1 LKPEYFIARKIRS
14 GGVSGKRFAG
24 PVLQVAV
31 AGIVLGMVVM
41 ILSIAIG
48 SGFKKEIREKIIG
61 FGSHIQVVSYDYNL
75 SFETNPIPHDS
86 SLVTLLSAL
95 NGVRNVQRFAT
106 KPGLIKT
113 ENEMQGVVLKGI
125 GPDYD
130 LTFFDKILIK
140 GALPKYSNDS
150 TSVEILISDE
160 LSTMLQLG
168 VGQDVDMYFFQDQ
181 IRARRF
187 TVSGIY
193 NSNLP
198 DLDKLFVVADL
209 RQIQRLNNWN
219 YNQIAGY
226 EIQIDDYSRMDEIGD
241 DVYEASSMHLYQ
253 DETMLRTTTIRQAQP
268 QIFGWLDLLDMN
280 IAVIIILIMLVAG
293 FNMISGLLILILER
307 TNMIGI
313 LKSLGMANW
322 PLRKTFLYL
331 SAYIAIRSL
340 VIGNII
346 GLGLCFLQQKFGIIK
361 LDPANYFLETVPIS
375 INPLHMLLLN
385 LGAMLAIFLMMIGPS
400 YLAAR
405 ISPVR
410 AILFD

>member
-1 LKPEYFIARKIRS
+1 
-14 GGVSGKRFAG
+14 
-24 PVLQVAV
+24 
-31 AGIVLGMVVM
+31 
-41 ILSIAIG
+41 
-48 SGFKKEIREKIIG
+48 
-61 FGSHIQVVSYDYNL
+61 
-75 SFETNPIPHDS
+75 
-86 SLVTLLSAL
+86 
-95 NGVRNVQRFAT
+95 
-106 KPGLIKT
+106 
-113 ENEMQGVVLKGI
+113 
-125 GPDYD
+125 
-130 LTFFDKILIK
+130 
-140 GALPKYSNDS
+140 
-150 TSVEILISDE
+150 
-160 LSTMLQLG
+160 
-168 VGQDVDMYFFQDQ
+168 
-181 IRARRF
+181 
-187 TVSGIY
+187 
-193 NSNLP
+193 LP

-241 DVYEASSMHLYQ
+241 DVYEASSMHLYA
-253 DETMLRTTTIRQAQP
+253 DDTMLRTSTIRQAQP

-331 SAYIAIRSL
+331 SAHIAIRGL
-340 VIGNII
+340 IIGNII

-385 LGAMLAIFLMMIGPS
+385 LGAMVAIFLMMIGPS

>member
-1 LKPEYFIARKIRS
+1 MKPEYFIAQKIQS

-86 SLVTLLSAL
+86 SLVTSLLAL

-125 GPDYD
+125 GPEYD
-130 LTFFDKILIK
+130 LSFFTKILVK
-140 GALPKYSNDS
+140 GTLPKYSNDS
-150 TSVEILISDE
+150 TSVEILISNE
-160 LSTMLQLG
+160 LSSMLQIG
-168 VGQDVDMYFFQDQ
+168 VGEDVAMYFFQDQ

-198 DLDKLFVVADL
+198 DLDKLFVVADI

-219 YNQIAGY
+219 FNQIAGY
-226 EIQIDDYSRMDEIGD
+226 EIQIDDYNRMDKIGD
-241 DVYEASSMHLYQ
+241 DVYEASSMHLFK
-253 DETMLRTTTIRQAQP
+253 DETMLLTRTIRQAQP

-280 IAVIIILIMLVAG
+280 IAVIIILIILVAG

-313 LKSLGMANW
+313 LKSIGMANW

-331 SAYIAIRSL
+331 SLHIAIRGL

-375 INPLHMLLLN
+375 INPLHMILLN

>member
-130 LTFFDKILIK
+130 LSFFDKILVK

-150 TSVEILISDE
+150 TSVQILISDE
-160 LSTMLQLG
+160 LSSMLQLG
-168 VGQDVDMYFFQDQ
+168 VGQNVAMYFFQDQ

-241 DVYEASSMHLYQ
+241 DVYEASSMHLYA
-253 DETMLRTTTIRQAQP
+253 DDTMLRTSTIRQAQP

-331 SAYIAIRSL
+331 SAHIAIRGL
-340 VIGNII
+340 IIGNII

-385 LGAMLAIFLMMIGPS
+385 LGAMVAIFLMMIGPS